1 MTTSKNRQTH
11 VYAVE
16 PVEPDHSHDVE
27 TSSVN
32 TYEIFMNNIK
42 PSVPKELV
50 KTFLAETH

>member
-1 MTTSKNRQTH
+1 MTTSNNRQTH

-27 TSSVN
+27 TPSVN